1 MRLFV
6 LALVLALATASLLL
20 GRAPVSAKQPAR
32 EPAYED
38 AVAKA
43 QAILAQAR
51 AALGGEAKWKTL
63 QSLTI
68 SGKARRVM
76 GDRELAGE
84 IQFDIL
90 MPDKIMKSEIM
101 SPMQG
106 IEITNTEVLNGAE
119 IWTDQNSGGGHGG
132 MVVMR
137 RGGPGGM
144 DTPEARE
151 RVNQL
156 LRAEI
161 TRVLVGTLLYAPP
174 ASALTFTY
182 AGEAEAPDGKADM
195 LEVKGANNF
204 TARLFLD
211 QKSHRPLL
219 LTYQGRKPRMVMM
232 TGGGPPNEA
241 ELEKQMKEAQ
251 AQPPVEFQMRFSD
264 YRDEGG
270 LTFPHRIVKSV
281 ADEVNEEWE
290 LTKFKLNPALKPEK
304 FEKKK

>member
-1 MRLFV
+1 MRPFV
-6 LALVLALATASLLL
+6 LALVLALATTSMLLD
-20 GRAPVSAKQPAR
+20 RAPVSVNAS
-32 EPAYED
+32 AYED

-68 SGKARRVM
+68 NGKARRVL
-76 GDRELAGE
+76 GEREMAGE

-101 SPMQG
+101 SPMHG
-106 IEITNTEVLNGAE
+106 IEITNTEVLNGADV
-119 IWTDQNSGGGHGG
+119 WTDQNSGGGHGG

-137 RGGPGGM
+137 RPGG
-144 DTPEARE
+144 DSPEARE
-151 RVNQL
+151 RASQIT
-156 LRAEI
+156 RAEI
-161 TRVLVGTLLYAPP
+161 TRFLVGTLLHAPA
-174 ASALTFTY
+174 ASGLTFSY

-204 TARLFLD
+204 AARLFLD
-211 QKSHRPLL
+211 QKSRRPLL
-219 LTYQGRKPRMVMM
+219 LTYQGRKPRMVVS
-232 TGGGPPNEA
+232 TGGGAPSEA
-241 ELEKQMKEAQ
+241 EVEKQIKEAQ

-264 YRDEGG
+264 YREEGG

-290 LTKFKLNPALKPEK
+290 LTKFKLNPGFKPEK